1 MQIIATRK
9 RIGGTQPLYEY
20 RIFVPFSALS
30 AARQDRINY
39 RCDFAQRGEP
49 LARIAEVI
57 APIDYL
63 RLAPGSAKHA
73 AGLALIVT
81 AKTVEAVLVRALF
94 PEMTA
99 ERVPLLF
106 HGRDGLADV
115 RLAAIVDDL
124 TGREAEFAAA
134 GARLTPEALHLVH
147 DVQARAA

>member
-9 RIGGTQPLYEY
+9 RICGTQPLYEC

-30 AARQDRINY
+30 AARQDRIHY

-63 RLAPGSAKHA
+63 RHAPGSAKHA
-73 AGLALIVT
+73 AGAPLVVT
-81 AKTVEAVLVRALF
+81 AMTVEAVLVRALF
-94 PEMTA
+94 PEMTV

-106 HGRDGLADV
+106 HGQDGLADV
-115 RLAAIVDDL
+115 QLTVIVDDL

-134 GARLTPEALHLVH
+134 GARLTPDFFRLFH
-147 DVQARAA
+147 DARARAA

>member
-9 RIGGTQPLYEY
+9 RVGGTLPLYEY
-20 RIFVPFSALS
+20 RILVPFSALS
-30 AARQDRINY
+30 AARHDRIHY
-39 RCDFAQRGEP
+39 RCDFAGWGEP

-73 AGLALIVT
+73 TAAALAIT
-81 AKTVEAVLVRALF
+81 AKMVEAALVRALF

-106 HGRDGLADV
+106 HGQDGLADV

-134 GARLTPEALHLVH
+134 GARVTAELLGLTP